1 MDSFETS
8 GYVVIE
14 RHIPETLIDSIN
26 NRLNELKPVR
36 ALSSDK
42 KYAEKDKIQTELKDI
57 AIWWSQMVMDWD
69 EVKAIEKLIS
79 PIVLPRMTNGK
90 WYASDIVTIETQ
102 SNFVNPHVD
111 TPHRFPKWTEDK
123 RLLGIQCIVSLHDID
138 KNSASTGLVPESQHR
153 DFYNELCNSGYYDR
167 WFQKRAIQPDM
178 PKGSLLYYNCRV
190 LHSSMP
196 NPSNRPRHALLF
208 NYLESDIISEVENV
222 DNIWNS
228 NGK

>member
-138 KNSASTGLVPESQHR
+138 KNSASTGQI
-153 DFYNELCNSGYYDR
+153 G
-167 WFQKRAIQPDM
+167 RAH
-178 PKGSLLYYNCRV
+178 V
-190 LHSSMP
+190 
-196 NPSNRPRHALLF
+196 
-208 NYLESDIISEVENV
+208 
-222 DNIWNS
+222 
-228 NGK
+228 

>member
-1 MDSFETS
+1 MNDFLTL
-8 GYVVIE
+8 GYVVLE
-14 RHIPETLIDSIN
+14 RHIPEILIDKVN
-26 NRLNELKPVR
+26 DRLSELKPVR
-36 ALSSDK
+36 ALSTDK
-42 KYAEKDKIQTELKDI
+42 KYAEKEKIQSELKDI

-69 EVKAIEKLIS
+69 EVIEIEKLIS
-79 PIVLPRMTNGK
+79 SVVLPHMQNGK
-90 WYASDIVTIETQ
+90 WYASDIVTIESQ

-111 TPHRFPKWTEDK
+111 TPHRFSKWTEDK

-153 DFYNELCNSGYYDR
+153 DFYNDMCNSGYYDK

-178 PKGSLLYYNCRV
+178 PKGSLLFYNCRV

-228 NGK
+228 NG